1 MKSKQRKLNKRA
13 GAYYRLSRDDD
24 QPNESLSIDNQRK
37 ILTRYIEE
45 NDLELVDEY
54 IDDGISGT
62 TFNRPSVQRLLED
75 AKNGRIDTIIVK
87 DLSRF
92 GRNYIEVGMYLDYI
106 FPSYGIR
113 FIALTDNIDTA
124 DKDSSAMEMM
134 PIMNVFNEWHAA
146 NTSKKIR
153 SVFEMKAKMGIYMTT
168 YAAYGYKKGEGER
181 RLPIFDEAVSGNVHR
196 IFEMRA
202 SGLGPRKIAAIFTRE
217 GIDNPMY
224 YRHKV
229 YGAKIYKGVKNIW
242 SPQTVKQILG
252 NPIYRGHLAQLR
264 QTTISYKNKK
274 NVKRAQ
280 DEWVIIEN
288 SHPAIIEQE
297 LWDKVREVDAS
308 VSRGKITKQ
317 GVVKPLSGLIY
328 CPECGAKMR
337 VLATNVVIKGEKT
350 GEKRWGYNCAA
361 FMQMGKL
368 KCNSKYI
375 QEDIISEI
383 VLQDI
388 RSKAKLVICDEEKAR
403 SEFLKR
409 KAKISMEQ
417 HRAETKRLN
426 IAEKR
431 LDELNRLLQSVYE
444 DKVFGKIPEE
454 VCAELIRKYQTE
466 RNEVAEEVEV
476 LREKLS
482 EVKNDEA
489 DVDEFIRRVKNYV
502 AVKKLT
508 REMCLELIEF
518 ITIGHAP
525 KSKNEPRE
533 VHIYYKLLDKETAEE
548 RRNKIKGIAA

>member
-1 MKSKQRKLNKRA
+1 MKSKQRKLNRRV

-37 ILTRYIEE
+37 IVLKYIEE
-45 NDLELVDEY
+45 HGLELVDEY

-62 TFNRPSVQRLLED
+62 TFDRPEVQRMLED

-113 FIALTDNIDTA
+113 FIALTDNVDTA
-124 DKDSSAMEMM
+124 NEDSSAMEMI

-153 SVFEMKAKMGIYMTT
+153 QVLEAKARLGFYKASH
-168 YAAYGYKKGEGER
+168 AAYGFKKGSDEH
-181 RLPIFDEAVSGNVHR
+181 RLPVIDEAVAGVVRR
-196 IFEMRA
+196 IYEMRA
-202 SGLGPRKIAAIFTRE
+202 SGQGKRKIAAVLTRE

-224 YRHKV
+224 YRHKAF
-229 YGAKIYKGVKNIW
+229 GGKIQQGVENIW
-242 SPQTVKQILG
+242 SPQTVQQILD
-252 NPIYRGHLAQLR
+252 NPIYCGHLAQLR

-274 NVKRAQ
+274 IVKRAKE
-280 DEWVIIEN
+280 EWVLIKN
-288 SHPAIIEQE
+288 THPAIIDED
-297 LWDKVREVDAS
+297 LKKRVREVEAS
-308 VSRGKITKQ
+308 VSRGKVTRQ
-317 GVVKPLSGLIY
+317 GEVKPLSGLMY

-337 VLATNVVIKGEKT
+337 AMGTNIIIKGEKT
-350 GEKRWGYNCAA
+350 GEKRWGFNCAG

-388 RSKAKLVICDEEKAR
+388 RSKAKLVLDDEEKAR
-403 SEFLKR
+403 AEFLNR
-409 KAKISMEQ
+409 KAKITMEQ
-417 HRAETKRLN
+417 SRAETKRLH

-431 LDELNRLLQSVYE
+431 LEELNRLLQSVYE
-444 DKVFGKIPEE
+444 DKVFGKIPED
-454 VCAELIRKYQTE
+454 VCTVLMMKYQSEKVELID
-466 RNEVAEEVEV
+466 EVDD

-482 EVKNDEA
+482 EVKTDEA
-489 DVDEFIRRVKNYV
+489 DVDEFIRRVKNYL

-518 ITIGHAP
+518 ITVGHSP
-525 KSKNEPRE
+525 KNKDEARE
-533 VHIYYKLLDKETAEE
+533 IHIYYKLLDKETAVE
-548 RRNKIKGIAA
+548 RRNQIKGIVA

>member
-1 MKSKQRKLNKRA
+1 MKSKQRKLNRRV

-37 ILTRYIEE
+37 IVLKYIEE
-45 NDLELVDEY
+45 HGLELVDEY

-62 TFNRPSVQRLLED
+62 TFDRPEVQRMLED

-113 FIALTDNIDTA
+113 FIALTDNVDTA
-124 DKDSSAMEMM
+124 NEDSSAMEMI

-153 SVFEMKAKMGIYMTT
+153 QVLEAKARLGFYKASH
-168 YAAYGYKKGEGER
+168 AAYGFKKGSDEH
-181 RLPIFDEAVSGNVHR
+181 RLPVIDEAVAGVVRR
-196 IFEMRA
+196 IYEMRA
-202 SGLGPRKIAAIFTRE
+202 SGQGKRKIAAVLTRE

-224 YRHKV
+224 YRHKAF
-229 YGAKIYKGVKNIW
+229 GGKIQQGVENIW
-242 SPQTVKQILG
+242 SPQTVQQILD
-252 NPIYRGHLAQLR
+252 NPIYCGHLAQLR

-274 NVKRAQ
+274 IVKRAKE
-280 DEWVIIEN
+280 EWVLIKN
-288 SHPAIIEQE
+288 THPAIIDED
-297 LWDKVREVDAS
+297 LKKRVREVEAS
-308 VSRGKITKQ
+308 VSRGKVTRQ
-317 GVVKPLSGLIY
+317 GEVKPLSGLMY

-337 VLATNVVIKGEKT
+337 AMGTNIIIKGEKT
-350 GEKRWGYNCAA
+350 GEKRWGFNCAG

-388 RSKAKLVICDEEKAR
+388 RSKAKLVLDNEEKAR
-403 SEFLKR
+403 AEFLNR
-409 KAKISMEQ
+409 KAKITMEQ
-417 HRAETKRLN
+417 SRAETKRLH

-431 LDELNRLLQSVYE
+431 LEELNRLLQSVYE
-444 DKVFGKIPEE
+444 DKVFGKIPED
-454 VCAELIRKYQTE
+454 VCTVLMMKYQSEKAELID
-466 RNEVAEEVEV
+466 EVDD

-482 EVKNDEA
+482 EVKTDEA
-489 DVDEFIRRVKNYV
+489 DVDEFIRRVKNYL

-518 ITIGHAP
+518 ITVGHSP
-525 KSKNEPRE
+525 KNKDEARE
-533 VHIYYKLLDKETAEE
+533 IHIYYKLLDKETAVE
-548 RRNKIKGIAA
+548 RRNQIKGIVA